1 MIEKIKKLLNNP
13 DKFFDKLVKENDIVE
28 HLKFYLILAAFYTFF
43 FGIYY
48 AGDITETTVSMGF
61 LIISIVLMMVFI
73 YIMNT
78 AWIFINSAIFYL
90 FLLLFQPKGNYQKTF
105 NVFVYSYV
113 PVLVFFPF
121 IFIIGILTMLIPQT
135 TIVMIIDIV
144 LVLIML
150 GILIYTI
157 YLNLLGQSKAHKIE
171 KWKVFVAGYVIPFVI
186 FFVLALL
193 LTFFIIGLSSL
204 FSTAI

>member
-28 HLKFYLILAAFYTFF
+28 HLKFYLILAAFYSFF

-48 AGDITETTVSMGF
+48 AGDIREATTPILFS
-61 LIISIVLMMVFI
+61 LIAVAGIMVFS
-73 YIMNT
+73 YITNIVWM
-78 AWIFINSAIFYL
+78 FINSAALYL

-121 IFIIGILTMLIPQT
+121 IFIISILTMLIPQT
-135 TIVMIIDIV
+135 TMVMIINII

-171 KWKVFVAGYVIPFVI
+171 KWKVFVAGYVIPLII

-193 LTFFIIGLSSL
+193 LAFFIIGLSSL